1 MNAFTKKIVAKKT
14 DSSTKSAKGI
24 ADVSEEIK
32 IKVDQYVDNK
42 ASIKQLEAEQA
53 GLEVAIIDHVRP
65 QQDEMA
71 YCGSFTKSMTV
82 AGNTAMLT
90 YVTMDKFTV
99 PQDEETLKALRDL
112 VGRDKYNE
120 MFETKEVYS
129 IKPEIAKDDKKMN
142 ALATVCEKAGIDIA
156 QYFDRSEKVIAKA
169 DLDRKQYEL
178 KSDKLEI
185 FRTHV
190 RQAKPSLK

>member
-32 IKVDQYVDNK
+32 TKVDQYVDNK

-142 ALATVCEKAGIDIA
+142 ALATVCEKAGIDIV

>member
-32 IKVDQYVDNK
+32 TKVDQYVDNK

-71 YCGSFTKSMTV
+71 YRGSFTKSMTV

-112 VGRDKYNE
+112 VGKDKYNE

-142 ALATVCEKAGIDIA
+142 ALATVCEKAGIDIV
-156 QYFDRSEKVIAKA
+156 QYFDRSEKVIAKT